1 MYFGPSLRRLTPT
14 GGSLRERIRTYFFP
28 VIAFGLY
35 HRMIFLRVMGGM
47 SRAARGRKL
56 RGILKFKGLS
66 EVVAAD
72 DFVFKAEIGVHVL
85 GLRRD
90 SPFPVHGAV
99 I

>member
-14 GGSLRERIRTYFFP
+14 GGSLRERMRTYFFP

-47 SRAARGRKL
+47 SSAARGRK
-56 RGILKFKGLS
+56 RSGILKFKGLS

-90 SPFPVHGAV
+90 SLFPVHAAV

>member
-1 MYFGPSLRRLTPT
+1 MYFSPSLRRLTPT
-14 GGSLRERIRTYFFP
+14 GGSLRERMRTYFFP

-47 SRAARGRKL
+47 SSAARGRKL
-56 RGILKFKGLS
+56 RGVLKFKGFY

-72 DFVFKAEIGVHVL
+72 DFIFKAEVGVHIL
-85 GLRRD
+85 RLRRYAL
-90 SPFPVHGAV
+90 FPVHTAV

>member
-47 SRAARGRKL
+47 SSAARGRKL
-56 RGILKFKGLS
+56 RGILKFKGFS
-66 EVVAAD
+66 EVVAAYY
-72 DFVFKAEIGVHVL
+72 FVFEAKISVHVFR
-85 GLRRD
+85 LRRYAL
-90 SPFPVHGAV
+90 FPVHTAV